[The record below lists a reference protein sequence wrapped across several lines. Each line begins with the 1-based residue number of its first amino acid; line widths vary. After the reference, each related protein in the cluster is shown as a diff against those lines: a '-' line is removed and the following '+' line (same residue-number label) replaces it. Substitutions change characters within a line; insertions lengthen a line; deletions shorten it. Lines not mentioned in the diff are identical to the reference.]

1 MLPARWRSISG
12 SLESLIE
19 SRFGEGHSMRL
30 LVACLAL
37 GMVFSAVVPAIADFK
52 SDTQPYA
59 AKCKAASFARRG
71 PGTLSNPMRE
81 AEIKRCIKNK
91 GFLD

>member
-1 MLPARWRSISG
+1 
-12 SLESLIE
+12 
-19 SRFGEGHSMRL
+19 MRL
-30 LVACLAL
+30 LVTCLAL
-37 GMVFSAVVPAIADFK
+37 ALALSAGVPATADFK

-59 AKCKAASFARRG
+59 AKCRAASFARRG